1 MLYEQISRDL
11 APFTSRRGI
20 TKTLV
25 DMALARWPENGIT
38 AAVGIYNG
46 SMYMLRPR
54 TPTGEFAEH
63 SDGQLLSTLRQVR
76 QLVDEHEKL
85 GLPPLPD
92 AEFVVNGDDYGRARA
107 SDRPLLPL
115 LSITRKVGVGA
126 DILYPSGHYAVAGK
140 AVSAIG
146 EDTAAYRSP
155 WHAKREVALFRGR
168 PNSHSRSRFALAR
181 LAVEG
186 DRKQR
191 ALFDIGFVFYIA
203 RFDPFIKDI
212 PEAMRAAVRP
222 LPTLPVMTMADH
234 LRTKY
239 LLNLDGHS
247 YANRLIRL
255 LATNS
260 LVLKEES
267 AEIEF
272 YYHLLTPHVHY
283 VPFDVHLPNRGPS
296 ATMVLSNV
304 VTNLSAAVEAAR
316 RNDQRM
322 RRIAEQAHALAHT
335 HLCLA
340 AQRCYLHALLTAYG
354 SAMAY
359 RPTPRPEAVRV
370 TNEAQLWRTEP
381 KVKPK

>member
-1 MLYEQISRDL
+1 
-11 APFTSRRGI
+11 
-20 TKTLV
+20 
-25 DMALARWPENGIT
+25 
-38 AAVGIYNG
+38 
-46 SMYMLRPR
+46 
-54 TPTGEFAEH
+54 
-63 SDGQLLSTLRQVR
+63 
-76 QLVDEHEKL
+76 
-85 GLPPLPD
+85 
-92 AEFVVNGDDYGRARA
+92 
-107 SDRPLLPL
+107 
-115 LSITRKVGVGA
+115 
-126 DILYPSGHYAVAGK
+126 
-140 AVSAIG
+140 
-146 EDTAAYRSP
+146 
-155 WHAKREVALFRGR
+155 
-168 PNSHSRSRFALAR
+168 
-181 LAVEG
+181 
-186 DRKQR
+186 
-191 ALFDIGFVFYIA
+191 
-203 RFDPFIKDI
+203 
-212 PEAMRAAVRP
+212 
-222 LPTLPVMTMADH
+222 
-234 LRTKY
+234 

-260 LVLKEES
+260 LVLKEERCVPPSKPLTPRHTPPRAHRPTVRTRRS